1 MLDVLVD
8 MTALNT
14 PSRERGI
21 GRYVMHLCRAL
32 ATRDSW
38 SDSEMGSPRYRI
50 AGLTRHRGAVHG
62 AVDETLQFSGDPRIR
77 IGNWQY
83 QRHKLERRL
92 FLGGLA
98 RRVGP
103 RLLHLPDPPGTPIDM
118 RQPRIVTCH
127 DLIPLVLAKQYLAPV
142 PGARTLQWLR
152 DYARYRTA
160 RRVIAISHAT
170 RRDLIEH
177 VGVAPDRIDVVHSG
191 VDHQRFSAEPLP
203 GERERVAARLG
214 FDGPFL
220 LCLGASDVR
229 KNLPLLVRAF
239 GQSGVARDLT
249 LVFAGQISARKRARL
264 MRAIRD
270 SRIEGRVLILGY
282 IDDALLVALYRQCLA
297 YVFPSSYE
305 GFGLPILEAMAC
317 GAPTLTSSLSALAE
331 VAGDAALTLPS
342 LDQDVLAAGM
352 ARMVSDAALRVRLRE
367 RGLEHVKSFTWQ
379 RCAQQTLAC
388 YARALEEGA
397 S

>member
-1 MLDVLVD
+1 VLDVLVD
-8 MTALNT
+8 MTALDT

-21 GRYVMHLCRAL
+21 GRYVKHLCRAL
-32 ATRDSW
+32 AMRDTW
-38 SDSEMGSPRYRI
+38 PADAVGPTLHI
-50 AGLTRHRGAVHG
+50 AGLVRHRGSAVG
-62 AVDETLQFSGDPRIR
+62 AVDESLQFAGDPRIQVSTL
-77 IGNWQY
+77 QY

-103 RLLHLPDPPGTPIDM
+103 KLLHLPDPPGTPIDM

-142 PGARTLQWLR
+142 PGARLLQWLR

-160 RRVIAISHAT
+160 QRVIAISHAT

-177 VGVAPDRIDVVHSG
+177 VGVAPERIDVVHSG
-191 VDHQRFSAEPLP
+191 VDHDRFSAHEVD
-203 GERERVAARLG
+203 GERAEVVRRLG
-214 FDGPFL
+214 FEAPFL
-220 LCLGASDVR
+220 LCLGASDAR

-239 GQSGVARDLT
+239 GQSGVAPEVM
-249 LVFAGQISARKRARL
+249 LVFAGPISPRQRARL
-264 MRAIRD
+264 LEAVRD
-270 SRIEGRVLILGY
+270 SGVEGRVSIMGY

-317 GAPTLTSSLSALAE
+317 GAATLTSSLSALAE

-342 LDQDVLAAGM
+342 LDRDVLAEGI
-352 ARMVSDAALRVRLRE
+352 ARIVSDAALRTRLRA
-367 RGLEHVKSFTWQ
+367 RGLEHVKAFTWQ

-388 YARALEEGA
+388 YVRTLEELD